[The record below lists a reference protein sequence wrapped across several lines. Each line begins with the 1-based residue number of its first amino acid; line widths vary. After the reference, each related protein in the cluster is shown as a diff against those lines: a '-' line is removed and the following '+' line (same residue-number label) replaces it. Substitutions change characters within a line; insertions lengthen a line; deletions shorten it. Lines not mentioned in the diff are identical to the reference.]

1 VTEQLLELEVT
12 PASEQLVVP
21 NTPAPELAKTTVPVG
36 AEAPVP
42 DVSLTVAVQVVG
54 WPPVAGEAQLT
65 VVLES
70 RLFTVTEAV
79 PLLAR
84 CVLLPP

>member
-1 VTEQLLELEVT
+1 
-12 PASEQLVVP
+12 
-21 NTPAPELAKTTVPVG
+21 
-36 AEAPVP
+36 
-42 DVSLTVAVQVVG
+42 VVG

-65 VVLES
+65 VVLEL
-70 RLFTVTEAV
+70 RLLTVTEAV